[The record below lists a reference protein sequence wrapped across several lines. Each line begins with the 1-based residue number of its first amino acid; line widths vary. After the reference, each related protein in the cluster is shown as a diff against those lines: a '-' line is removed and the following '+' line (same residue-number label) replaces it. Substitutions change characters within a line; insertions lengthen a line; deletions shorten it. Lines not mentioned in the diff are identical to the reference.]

1 MNISKAL
8 SFTSMILLSGSA
20 IASVTIDLPESVDIL
35 VANGGKA
42 DISSDGFFSSQ
53 RKLQL
58 EDGLQQIVFR
68 YEPFF
73 QEGKDNIGVESD
85 VTVAVF
91 NAADAELALQVP
103 QYRNSREAREHI
115 GSMQW
120 SLTNQDGQKIP
131 VTQDKLLKDGIQ
143 FGRNYYTEMSVYNQS
158 DKVAS
163 VPEYAPQSGLSV
175 KTIPARSLKSDQT
188 KASASTAET
197 MLHYWYEQADKQTRA
212 RFKQFVNQQ

>member
-1 MNISKAL
+1 M
-8 SFTSMILLSGSA
+8 
-20 IASVTIDLPESVDIL
+20 ASVTIDLPESVDVL

-42 DISSDGFFSSQ
+42 DISSGGFFSSQ

-91 NAADAELALQVP
+91 NAADAELTLRVP
-103 QYRNSREAREHI
+103 QYRSSREARENI
-115 GSMQW
+115 SSMQW
-120 SLTNQDGQKIP
+120 SLTNRDGQKIP

-163 VPEYAPQSGLSV
+163 VPEYAPQSGLSS
-175 KTIPARSLKSDQT
+175 KTIPARSLKSSQT

-197 MLHYWYEQADKQTRA
+197 MLHYWYEQADEQARA
-212 RFKQFVNQQ
+212 RFKQFINQQ